1 MTKKKDIPVK
11 IFQGG
16 STGLVQQK
24 LKSYPPKSEN
34 PKEEHI
40 YISIKDDIKKHYD
53 IDMVCMEGGKYWYNV
68 VDEDAELLN
77 KEPKWRWKYSNRN
90 VPYQHAYFKYSF
102 MEYWIKEF
110 KKKDIKYA
118 FLKIIP
124 DTKPVM
130 RVVVKSSDSKL
141 IGKEF

>member
-34 PKEEHI
+34 PKEEHE
-40 YISIKDDIKKHYD
+40 YISIKDNIKKQYD
-53 IDMVCMEGGKYWYNV
+53 IDIVCMAGGPKGYNV
-68 VDEDAELLN
+68 VDEDSELLN
-77 KEPKWRWKYSNRN
+77 KEFEWGYSNKN
-90 VPYQHAYFKYSF
+90 VPYHHANLKYSY
-102 MEYWIKEF
+102 MKYWIKEF

-118 FLKIIP
+118 FLNVIP

-130 RVVVKSSDSKL
+130 REVVASSDSKL
-141 IGKEF
+141 IGKKF